1 VTTSPERSPAV
12 RNPVVRS
19 SGMRNPESTVA
30 ADDETEALPGGTAP
44 FGSSFMGV
52 WRLSAYLLL
61 TLVLAPLQAVFA
73 LTGMKLGEILPVFYH
88 RCCCRIMGIE
98 VAIAGAMSSVRPTLF
113 VCNHS
118 SYLDITVLGGIV
130 PGCFVAKTE
139 VANWPFFGFLAKL
152 QRTVFVDR
160 RRGTSHR
167 QRDQLKERLHAG
179 DNLILFPEGTSNDG
193 NRVLG
198 FRSSL
203 LSVAETPSDHGPLIV
218 QPVSIAYVAVNGI
231 PMGRAL
237 RPMVAWYGG
246 MSLGPHLWQFSR
258 LGRVQVTVGFHPA
271 VGMDRFASRKE
282 LTRYC
287 YDSVADGVEAALSG
301 RPAAAVAGKN
311 LAGAES

>member
-1 VTTSPERSPAV
+1 LKTVRERGPASAAVT
-12 RNPVVRS
+12 
-19 SGMRNPESTVA
+19 
-30 ADDETEALPGGTAP
+30 ADDEALPGGGTTP
-44 FGSSFMGV
+44 FGSNFLGA
-52 WRLSAYLLL
+52 WRLAAYLLL
-61 TLVLAPLQAVFA
+61 TFALAPFQVLFT
-73 LTGMKLGEILPVFYH
+73 LSGLKLGEKLPVFYH

-98 VAIAGAMSSVRPTLF
+98 VAVVGDMSAVRPTLF
-113 VCNHS
+113 VSNHS
-118 SYLDITVLGGIV
+118 SYLDISILGGLI

-167 QRDQLKERLHAG
+167 QRDQLQERLHAG

-193 NRVLG
+193 NRVLA
-198 FRSSL
+198 FRSAL
-203 LSVAETPSDHGPLIV
+203 LSVAETRSGHGPLVV

-231 PMGRAL
+231 PMGRAM

-258 LGRVQVTVGFHPA
+258 LGRVQAVICFHQA

-287 YDSVADGVEAALSG
+287 NDCVADGVEAALGG
-301 RPAAAVAGKN
+301 RWTTVTSGKN
-311 LAGAES
+311 QVAAES